1 LLLWLIYDISDNC
14 IRTRTSE
21 KCKDCGLSR
30 IQKSAFFGDIKPEAV
45 KNLSQDIEEILE
57 RDAGSEGDSVLIIPS
72 CRACME
78 KKIVI
83 GKGFDIEEY
92 MEQDYVILD

>member
-21 KCKDCGLSR
+21 KCKDYGLFR
-30 IQKSAFFGDIKPEAV
+30 VQKSAFFGDIKPEAV
-45 KNLSQDIEEILE
+45 KHLSQDIEEILE
-57 RDAGSEGDSVLIIPS
+57 RDAGSEEDSVLIIPS
-72 CRACME
+72 CRACMQ

-83 GKGFDIEEY
+83 GKGFDMEQY
-92 MEQDYVILD
+92 MEREYVILD